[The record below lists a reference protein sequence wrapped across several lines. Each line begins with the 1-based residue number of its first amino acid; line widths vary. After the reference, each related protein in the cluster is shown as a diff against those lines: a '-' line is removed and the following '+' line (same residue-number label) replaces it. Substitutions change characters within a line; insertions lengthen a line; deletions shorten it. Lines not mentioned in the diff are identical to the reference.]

1 MKILFVTFGDDT
13 THLLGLDKAAKR
25 LESQAQSSGL
35 FVEVLRFDYSS
46 VISLP
51 NFESIKP
58 IFSKDKW
65 GFGYFVWKPFVIL
78 WVLENYGHLADYVV
92 YADAGCE
99 FQINQEKQL
108 RFNKILRELDRQPI
122 LAHFTELPEILSTK
136 PSVLNALKS
145 EEDKFRGNVE
155 ATVIYVKTGEA
166 AMSFMNEWLMR
177 CTSDGFS
184 ALMPVYDANNLAKLD
199 LHRYDQ
205 SIFSVLYKN
214 NYDVF
219 LVPIRPR
226 GATED
231 RLTLVQE
238 FIHSCNVIWPIRN
251 RSGRSK
257 LNQTLNY
264 GLISW
269 ISFPIFVLYRK
280 ARRLKHAIDPR
291 ARSDRALS
299 LLIKYKELGAFA
311 KR

>member
-1 MKILFVTFGDDT
+1 MKVLFVTFGDDT
-13 THLLGLDKAAKR
+13 THLSGLDKAAKR
-25 LESQAQSSGL
+25 LERQARSSGL
-35 FVEVLRFDYSS
+35 FVEVLRFDFNS
-46 VISLP
+46 VLSLP

-58 IFSKDKW
+58 IFSMDKW

-78 WVLENYGHLADYVV
+78 WVLENYSHLADYVV

-99 FQINQEKQL
+99 LQINRKKRL
-108 RFNKILRELDRQPI
+108 RFHRILRELEGQPV

-184 ALMPVYDANNLAKLD
+184 ALMPVYDTNDLAKLD

-205 SIFSVLYKN
+205 SVFSVLYKN

-238 FIHSCNVIWPIRN
+238 FIHSWNVIWPIRN
-251 RSGRSK
+251 RSGLSK
-257 LNQTLNY
+257 LNQKLNH

-269 ISFPIFVLYRK
+269 LSLPIFLLYRK
-280 ARRLKHAIDPR
+280 VRRVKHAIDPR
-291 ARSDRALS
+291 ARSDKALS
-299 LLIKYKELGAFA
+299 LLIKYKEFGQIA